1 MTASTRRELRSA
13 ATSTSTTAIGLI
25 RALTDARP
33 IEPTSTRCLSARRPN
48 PAEAP
53 LIDAEILFRQPQPPH
68 VAPLQS
74 QITSPLPPTGTT
86 IIQPIP
92 LIPPQLPAAAS
103 GFTSCA
109 INCDTVAMNCQN
121 SCIPTTAVT
130 LANPAGAGSS
140 GACNLSCTSQ
150 QLACKQR
157 CGPGQ

>member
-68 VAPLQS
+68 LFICAKDLFFGATVVMEGWRHAPLLALS
-74 QITSPLPPTGTT
+74 WNIDLSRR
-86 IIQPIP
+86 
-92 LIPPQLPAAAS
+92 
-103 GFTSCA
+103 
-109 INCDTVAMNCQN
+109 MNE
-121 SCIPTTAVT
+121 PVT
-130 LANPAGAGSS
+130 LCFSCGHAGLVLGSFCISSLPKNMKSAFSHENHILLLRPLRLGNPNRA
-140 GACNLSCTSQ
+140 
-150 QLACKQR
+150 R
-157 CGPGQ
+157 R